1 LFCSDLSIVDISGS
15 RPVDIVQRA
24 FCSVR
29 IRDDVLVK
37 YVYKRLRFEALF
49 CESSDYILL

>member
-15 RPVDIVQRA
+15 RPFYIVQKA
-24 FCSVR
+24 FCSGR

-37 YVYKRLRFEALF
+37 YVYKRLRFEVLF
-49 CESSDYILL
+49 CEISDYILL